1 MARQQVVDGVVGHLE
16 YMGVP
21 GDEELRTHGL
31 DLGDGARVVAARIA
45 PDVGHQHLH
54 LLAAEG
60 EEVGVDAAGHAA
72 VDVARD
78 GAQGLEGGNAVG
90 QLERP
95 DVSRMPDLIDLAQK
109 VAQRLVEAAVRV
121 GNDAYFFQCGLGQII
136 GWSMNNVQVTVLPSA
151 FFTVYMVS
159 P

>member
-1 MARQQVVDGVVGHLE
+1 MA
-16 YMGVP
+16 
-21 GDEELRTHGL
+21 GDEEFGMQLL
-31 DLGDGARVVAARIA
+31 DAAERPRIVVAGIA
-45 PDVGHQHLH
+45 ADVGHQHLH